1 VPDVPMP
8 DDKPDWIYVR
18 ERRLPY
24 ETFDSDN
31 HLYENQDALT
41 KFLPREYQGVI
52 KYVEVGGR
60 TKVAIRD
67 RISDYIPNPTF
78 NRVAVPGGWGNTAEN
93 QGKGS
98 IGGHTGVKPKVMPS
112 PAAFFDPEPR
122 MALMKDMGI
131 DRTLL
136 WPTLASVL
144 EERVADDPDVAVT
157 VIHALNEWMH
167 EHWTYAYS
175 DAIYATPIISLAAG
189 PGKAIEEL
197 GYIHE
202 RGAKI
207 FLIRVAPVP
216 TWKGRKSF
224 ALPEFDPFWEEVQKL
239 DIVVGMHSGDAGYQR
254 YTNEWEGIKDGEMLP
269 FKAQGS
275 MGFQALASDKQ
286 VVHDGMASI
295 IGHGLATRFPKLKFM
310 PVEYWSTWVRPF
322 VRRMQD
328 AYERSPVLFD
338 EDPFEAFKRTV
349 YIHIFH
355 EPNPQG
361 LLDIGLPADR
371 LMFGS
376 DFPHPEG
383 LGDPLAYSEIVEPLS
398 VEDQEL
404 IMGGTLSKALK
415 VGKYAAA

>member
-1 VPDVPMP
+1 
-8 DDKPDWIYVR
+8 
-18 ERRLPY
+18 
-24 ETFDSDN
+24 
-31 HLYENQDALT
+31 
-41 KFLPREYQGVI
+41 
-52 KYVEVGGR
+52 
-60 TKVAIRD
+60 
-67 RISDYIPNPTF
+67 
-78 NRVAVPGGWGNTAEN
+78 
-93 QGKGS
+93 
-98 IGGHTGVKPKVMPS
+98 
-112 PAAFFDPEPR
+112 
-122 MALMKDMGI
+122 
-131 DRTLL
+131 
-136 WPTLASVL
+136 
-144 EERVADDPDVAVT
+144 
-157 VIHALNEWMH
+157 
-167 EHWTYAYS
+167 
-175 DAIYATPIISLAAG
+175 
-189 PGKAIEEL
+189 
-197 GYIHE
+197 
-202 RGAKI
+202 
-207 FLIRVAPVP
+207 
-216 TWKGRKSF
+216 
-224 ALPEFDPFWEEVQKL
+224 
-239 DIVVGMHSGDAGYQR
+239 
-254 YTNEWEGIKDGEMLP
+254 
-269 FKAQGS
+269 
-275 MGFQALASDKQ
+275 
-286 VVHDGMASI
+286 MASI